1 MHRTM
6 TGLMMALSL
15 VVVTAAA
22 NPAHAQDYQIKIT
35 NLTNAQAFT
44 PILAAIHSPG
54 VAMFVAGT
62 AASAELQ
69 TLAES
74 GDTVPLAGVLSGLT
88 GVADMTTSAGLTTRG
103 VTIAANHHANKASML
118 AQKGGGPSVAK
129 ASLIGSQAFG
139 ARSARVY
146 TLPPSRRGRERHGQV
161 AALRGARTAWA
172 NDCNLFTGF
181 NRQVNAGKGRGLC
194 LLRAVPAFDGTADNQ
209 LVHGRRMGRRVCVHA
224 DGV

>member
-74 GDTVPLAGVLSGLT
+74 GDTVPLARVLSGLT

-103 VTIAANHHANKASML
+103 VTTELMLTASGSATRLSLAAMLIPTNDAFMGLNVLLPTGFETMEVYAYAYDAGTEINDELCASIPGPPY
-118 AQKGGGPSVAK
+118 AECGGPGGGA
-129 ASLIGSQAFG
+129 
-139 ARSARVY
+139 
-146 TLPPSRRGRERHGQV
+146 TRGG
-161 AALRGARTAWA
+161 
-172 NDCNLFTGF
+172 
-181 NRQVNAGKGRGLC
+181 
-194 LLRAVPAFDGTADNQ
+194 P
-209 LVHGRRMGRRVCVHA
+209 
-224 DGV
+224 